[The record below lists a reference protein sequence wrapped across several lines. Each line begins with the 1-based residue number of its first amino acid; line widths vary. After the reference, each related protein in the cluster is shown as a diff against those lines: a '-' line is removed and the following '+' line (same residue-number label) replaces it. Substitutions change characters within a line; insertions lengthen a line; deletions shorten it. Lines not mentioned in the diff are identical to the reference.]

1 MTAKAAGLG
10 IIHKIIMFFV
20 IINIIGDIGNVVLW
34 LGIPSSRALS
44 LNTGLIGNAVGAG
57 NALIAGSAILIIV
70 AVVYIVSFLGLFKK
84 MKWAPLLVIVVSVAN
99 RAFAFILYQISV
111 AVLLW
116 LVWTIILVI
125 LAYLDLQ
132 KLKA

>member
-10 IIHKIIMFFV
+10 IIHKILMFFV

-34 LGIPSSRALS
+34 LWIPSSRALS

-57 NALIAGSAILIIV
+57 NVLIAGSVILIIV

-84 MKWAPLLVIVVSVAN
+84 MK
-99 RAFAFILYQISV
+99 
-111 AVLLW
+111 
-116 LVWTIILVI
+116 
-125 LAYLDLQ
+125 
-132 KLKA
+132 